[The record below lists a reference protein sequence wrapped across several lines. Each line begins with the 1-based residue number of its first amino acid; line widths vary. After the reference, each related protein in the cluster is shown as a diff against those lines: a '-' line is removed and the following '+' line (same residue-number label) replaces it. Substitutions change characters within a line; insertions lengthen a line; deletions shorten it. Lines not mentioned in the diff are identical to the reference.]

1 MIFKL
6 IWYILTFNLRF
17 QGKIFCLEVC
27 VCVCVCV
34 CVMFYDPIKDTGV
47 IYQKK
52 ICKFLEATVKS
63 GHTEVLFS
71 PN

>member
-6 IWYILTFNLRF
+6 LWYILTFNLRF

-27 VCVCVCV
+27 VCVCV
-34 CVMFYDPIKDTGV
+34 MFYDPIKDTGV
-47 IYQKK
+47 IYQEK